1 MIQFGAYT
9 ERGKLM
15 LGEESFKPYA
25 INTFSHRGKQ
35 FATLSPAH
43 YVRPHKVK
51 GYTRKD
57 GTSVAGFWRDG
68 DGNTDVNSGVGY
80 FQEILMLVQ

>member
-1 MIQFGAYT
+1 
-9 ERGKLM
+9 M
-15 LGEESFKPYA
+15 LGDESFKPYA

-35 FATLSPAH
+35 FATLTPAH
-43 YVRPHKVK
+43 YVRPHSVR

-80 FQEILMLVQ
+80 FSRNPNAGAVIAKIIHRI